1 MAKLI
6 NCKSC
11 GNEIASN
18 AKACPK
24 CGAKNSKPFYKKI
37 WFWVLVVIIIA
48 AIGGSGSNK
57 PKLVSEDK
65 PIVTKEEKSNKEEV
79 FNIGDTIELDK
90 FKITVNEVKTTNGSD
105 FIKPQEGNEFLYVDA
120 TVENISDKE
129 QTVSSVLMFKVVD
142 KDGRAMKQ
150 TIVENANGQLDGT
163 IGPGRKMTGEYVVEV
178 PKDATGLELQFDSSL
193 AGNQVVVKLK

>member
-6 NCKSC
+6 KCKSC

-48 AIGGSGSNK
+48 AIAGSGSNK

-163 IGPGRKMTGEYVVEV
+163 IGPGRKMTGEYVVEA

-193 AGNQVVVKLK
+193 GGNQVVVKLK

>member
-65 PIVTKEEKSNKEEV
+65 PVVTKEEKSNKEEV

-90 FKITVNEVKTTNGSD
+90 FKITVNEVKTTDGSD

-193 AGNQVVVKLK
+193 GGNQVVVKLK

>member
-48 AIGGSGSNK
+48 AIAGSGSNK

-193 AGNQVVVKLK
+193 GGKQVVVKLK

>member
-48 AIGGSGSNK
+48 AIAGSGSNK

-163 IGPGRKMTGEYVVEV
+163 IGPGRKITGEYVVEV

>member
-6 NCKSC
+6 KCKSC

-65 PIVTKEEKSNKEEV
+65 SVVTKEEKSRKTEV

>member
-48 AIGGSGSNK
+48 AIAGSGSNK

-193 AGNQVVVKLK
+193 GGNQVVVKLK

>member
-48 AIGGSGSNK
+48 AIAGSGSNK

-90 FKITVNEVKTTNGSD
+90 FKITVNEIKTTNGSD

-193 AGNQVVVKLK
+193 GGKQVVVKLK

>member
-11 GNEIASN
+11 SNEIASN

-48 AIGGSGSNK
+48 AIGGAGSNK

-65 PIVTKEEKSNKEEV
+65 PIVTKEEKSNKTEV

-105 FIKPQEGNEFLYVDA
+105 FIKPQEDNEFLYVDA

-193 AGNQVVVKLK
+193 GGNQVVVKLK

>member
-65 PIVTKEEKSNKEEV
+65 PIVTKEEKSSKEEV

>member
-90 FKITVNEVKTTNGSD
+90 FKITVNEIKTTNGSD

>member
-11 GNEIASN
+11 GNQIASN

-48 AIGGSGSNK
+48 AIAGSGSNK

-193 AGNQVVVKLK
+193 GGNQVVVKLK

>member
-48 AIGGSGSNK
+48 AIAGSGSNK

-178 PKDATGLELQFDSSL
+178 PKGATGLELQFDSSL
-193 AGNQVVVKLK
+193 GGNQVVVKLK

>member
-6 NCKSC
+6 KCKSC

-18 AKACPK
+18 AKTCPK

-65 PIVTKEEKSNKEEV
+65 SVVTKEEKSSKEEV
-79 FNIGDTIELDK
+79 FNIGDTIELGK

>member
-48 AIGGSGSNK
+48 AIAGSGSNK

-65 PIVTKEEKSNKEEV
+65 PIVTKEEKSSKEEV

-193 AGNQVVVKLK
+193 GGNQVVVKLK

>member
-11 GNEIASN
+11 GNEIASS

-24 CGAKNSKPFYKKI
+24 CGAKNFKPFYKKI

-48 AIGGSGSNK
+48 AIAGSGSNK

-65 PIVTKEEKSNKEEV
+65 PIVTKEEKSNKTEV

-193 AGNQVVVKLK
+193 GGNQVVVKLK

>member
-65 PIVTKEEKSNKEEV
+65 PIVTKEEKSNKTEV

-90 FKITVNEVKTTNGSD
+90 FKITVNEIKTTNGSD

>member
-18 AKACPK
+18 AKTCPK

-48 AIGGSGSNK
+48 AIGGAGSNK

-65 PIVTKEEKSNKEEV
+65 PIVTKEEKSSKEEV

>member
-48 AIGGSGSNK
+48 AIAGSGSNK

-193 AGNQVVVKLK
+193 AGNQVVVELK

>member
-11 GNEIASN
+11 GNQIASN

-48 AIGGSGSNK
+48 AIAGSGSNK

>member
-48 AIGGSGSNK
+48 AIAGSGSNK

-65 PIVTKEEKSNKEEV
+65 PIVTKEEKSNKTEV

-193 AGNQVVVKLK
+193 GGNQVVVKLK

>member
-65 PIVTKEEKSNKEEV
+65 SVVTKEEKSSKEEV

>member
-11 GNEIASN
+11 GNQIASN

-65 PIVTKEEKSNKEEV
+65 PVVTKEEKSNKTEV

>member
-6 NCKSC
+6 KCKSC

-65 PIVTKEEKSNKEEV
+65 PIVTKEEKSSKTEV

-90 FKITVNEVKTTNGSD
+90 FKITVNEVKTTNGSE

-120 TVENISDKE
+120 TIENISDKE

-193 AGNQVVVKLK
+193 GGNQVVVKLK

>member
-1 MAKLI
+1 M
-6 NCKSC
+6 
-11 GNEIASN
+11 GQ
-18 AKACPK
+18 
-24 CGAKNSKPFYKKI
+24 KNSKPFYKKI

-48 AIGGSGSNK
+48 AIAGSGSNK

-193 AGNQVVVKLK
+193 GGNQVVVKLK